1 MKRGLSYITLRKENR
16 RFAGSGGVSQENRAL
31 GFVPA
36 FYDNRSHRTVI
47 SCFANGVAAPIH
59 ILDGLPKA
67 WVLARDD
74 SGRVTAV
81 KDSVIA
87 GFFRQGKF
95 YTREQAAQA
104 VRH

>member
-1 MKRGLSYITLRKENR
+1 MKRLLSYPALYQENR
-16 RFAGSGGVSQENRAL
+16 WFADSGGVSRENRAP
-31 GFVPA
+31 VPA
-36 FYDNRSHRTVI
+36 CYDTRSHRTVI
-47 SCFANGVAAPIH
+47 SHLANGATAPLH
-59 ILDGLPKA
+59 ILEGLPEA
-67 WVLARDD
+67 GVMARDA

-87 GFFRQGKF
+87 GFLRQGKF